1 MSITKIKAFV
11 LKTRILYGDILKGV
25 MEIKKLSKIF
35 DFSINPLN
43 LYKYLIDNK
52 NVLSFNDVDSLYID
66 LMEKLNFKEKLKG
79 ITIKSVINKE
89 ASNLIDICLNNYA
102 ISCNILEYIYLC
114 LLKNFFYEF
123 CCTDI
128 SDNETMEVIIDIPV
142 SDIYNIYFN
151 YDSFSFDEKIDLFK
165 EELAVWAMYNHI
177 ALLRK
182 DDFEIVELEDEDILM
197 VQFNISNKI

>member
-1 MSITKIKAFV
+1 MSITKLKAFV

-52 NVLSFNDVDSLYID
+52 NVLSFNDVNSLYMD
-66 LMEKLNFKEKLKG
+66 LMEKLNLKEKLKG
-79 ITIKSVINKE
+79 ITIKSVINE
-89 ASNLIDICLNNYA
+89 SASNLIDICLNNYV

-151 YDSFSFDEKIDLFK
+151 YDSFSFDEKIELFK

-197 VQFNISNKI
+197 VQFNISNRI